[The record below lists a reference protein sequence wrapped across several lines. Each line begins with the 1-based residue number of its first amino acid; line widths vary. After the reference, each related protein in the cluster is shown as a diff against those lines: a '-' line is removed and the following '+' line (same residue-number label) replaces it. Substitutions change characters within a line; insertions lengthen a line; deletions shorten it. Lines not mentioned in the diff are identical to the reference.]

1 MCCGEGTQL
10 SISNS
15 TKKFLCDHEKE
26 FYSSSKTCP
35 ASSTYMI
42 KLEYQKQSFV
52 NSTVNAQVSNFY

>member
-10 SISNS
+10 SISSS
-15 TKKFLCDHEKE
+15 TKTSLCDHEKE
-26 FYSSSKTCP
+26 FYYSSKTCP

-42 KLEYQKQSFV
+42 KLEDQKQSFV

>member
-10 SISNS
+10 SISS
-15 TKKFLCDHEKE
+15 SPKTFLCDHEKE
-26 FYSSSKTCP
+26 FYYSSKTCP